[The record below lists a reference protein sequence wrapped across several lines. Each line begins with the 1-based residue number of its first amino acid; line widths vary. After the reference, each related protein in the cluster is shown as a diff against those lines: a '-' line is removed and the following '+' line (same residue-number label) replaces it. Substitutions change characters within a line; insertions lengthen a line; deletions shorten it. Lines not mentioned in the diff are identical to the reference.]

1 MLAPAKWPLRYHWF
15 NLKWGAPNG
24 RLIRGLLSSEFR
36 ATPWRARLV
45 GCFAFQRNNTT
56 RAFEYPW
63 AFEAI
68 GPASG
73 LRVLEVGGSLSGFQ
87 FVVDRAGGAVV
98 NVDPGDDSFAGR
110 WSTTLENMTLL
121 NGLFRTQVTLR
132 NCYLADARFPDA
144 SFDRVVSISVFEHIP
159 EPDLAEILTEVRRV
173 LKPGGLLVLT
183 VDLFLNVRPFAEAES
198 NEWGRNVSVRWIVD
212 TSGLELVH
220 GNPRELFGYPE
231 FDAQAIWARRRQFLV
246 GKYPAMVQTII
257 LRRPVQAA
265 R

>member
-1 MLAPAKWPLRYHWF
+1 VLAPAKWPLRYHWF

-24 RLIRGLLSSEFR
+24 RLVRGLLSRKDR
-36 ATPWRARLV
+36 APWRAQLA
-45 GCFAFQRNNTT
+45 GCFAFQHNNTT

-63 AFEAI
+63 AFEAL
-68 GPASG
+68 GSTGG

-87 FVVDRAGGAVV
+87 FVVDRAGAAVV
-98 NVDPGDDSFAGR
+98 NVDPGDDSFAGI
-110 WSTTLENMTLL
+110 WPTTLEHMSLL
-121 NGLFRTQVTLR
+121 NGLFGTTVTLR
-132 NCYLADARFPDA
+132 KCYLADAQFPDS

-159 EPDLAEILTEVRRV
+159 EPDLAAILTEVRRL

-198 NEWGRNVSVRWIVD
+198 NEWGRNVSVKWIVD

-231 FDAQAIWARRRQFLV
+231 FDAQAIWARRGQFLI

-257 LRRPVQAA
+257 LRRRVQAA
-265 R
+265 